1 MSEKRGEIQGI
12 LDLVRVMGF
21 GVLLCIK
28 KKTQIN
34 KNLKP
39 DNLPNIS
46 IKTQGYQWNLRGQ
59 NLP

>member
-1 MSEKRGEIQGI
+1 MSEKRGEIQRI

-21 GVLLCIK
+21 GVLLLIK
-28 KKTQIN
+28 KTTQI

-46 IKTQGYQWNLRGQ
+46 IKTQVNQWNLRGQ

>member
-1 MSEKRGEIQGI
+1 MSEKRAEIQGI
-12 LDLVRVMGF
+12 LNLVRVMGF

-28 KKTQIN
+28 KTTQI

>member
-1 MSEKRGEIQGI
+1 MSEKRGEIQRI

-21 GVLLCIK
+21 GVLLLIK
-28 KKTQIN
+28 KTTQI